1 MRKAKNWLST
11 KEAAERLGITTR
23 TLHRYIKEGKIAA
36 SQIVPNGKL
45 RISLESIDRLF
56 ETSVRARTPE
66 K

>member
-23 TLHRYIKEGKIAA
+23 TLHRYIKAGKIIA

-45 RISLESIDRLF
+45 RISLESVERLF
-56 ETSVRARTPE
+56 ENSVRARTSE

>member
-1 MRKAKNWLST
+1 MRKSNWLST

-45 RISLESIDRLF
+45 RISLESIDRLL
-56 ETSVRARTPE
+56 ETSVRART
-66 K
+66 